1 MKKFLSIIMVAVAL
15 LVGNVALPQTMPQAS
30 AQEYWG
36 GDTNY
41 PLLTSTAYFSWY
53 LDSSSTVV
61 KTNVLSDHCDRVWAA
76 NVITVNQDTGA
87 TFTHTYWFHQYG
99 NTFKCRIDNGD
110 WCEVE
115 MGNMPD
121 GYGYMDLVRT
131 MACTFSWYSAFDR
144 NN

>member
-15 LVGNVALPQTMPQAS
+15 FIGNAALPQTMSQVS
-30 AQEYWG
+30 AHEDYWN

-41 PLLTSTAYFSWY
+41 PFLNSHMGFTWY

-61 KTNVLSDHCDRVWAA
+61 KKNVSGEHCDRVWAA
-76 NVITVNQDTGA
+76 NVITLNQETGA

-110 WCEVE
+110 WCEVD
-115 MGNMPD
+115 MSNISGS
-121 GYGYMDLVRT
+121 YMDTVRT